1 MAGVSGDEF
10 CEVFDRVPFASN
22 KERFPNRPL
31 TFDRPCTASV
41 RRLSVASALVHEDEL
56 VWQVGDG
63 HMLPK
68 LFAFELV
75 PFDGNLRQL

>member
-10 CEVFDRVPFASN
+10 REVLDRVPFAPN
-22 KERFPNRPL
+22 KEHFPNRPL
-31 TFDRPCTASV
+31 AFDRPCTASV
-41 RRLSVASALVHEDEL
+41 RRPSVASALVYEDEL

-63 HMLPK
+63 HMLTK

-75 PFDGNLRQL
+75 PFDGNLCQL